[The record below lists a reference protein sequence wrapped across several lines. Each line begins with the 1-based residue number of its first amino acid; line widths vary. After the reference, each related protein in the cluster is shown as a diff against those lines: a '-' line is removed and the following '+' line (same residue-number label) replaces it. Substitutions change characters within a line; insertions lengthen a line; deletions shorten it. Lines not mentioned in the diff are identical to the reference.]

1 MRRALEEDQYSALG
15 SVVDTDSSDDE
26 EDDDKYDKYTSIGSS
41 GDESIRRNHRPSR
54 SNSLGELGLSP
65 AERAW
70 LNSSTGGGGSAS
82 SSSTT
87 TKINRNS
94 IMMAMRKHL
103 AREGMKSVRNFDGSA
118 FLNDVDSNK
127 RSRSIS
133 PHPSGEGDDG
143 EEYAI
148 DGRRIGKRRKK
159 KKKKKVEK
167 QIEDGGSAVD
177 TPMSQGSEGDEEENV
192 GVESGGG
199 GDNNDEDHVGV
210 EEDTSIFGQTAGA
223 ANATWVECDRC
234 KKVSCYILCISCA
247 QIVNVNFNALILYLS
262 QSPIHNDSGDVFVE
276 SSMHEN
282 SHPDGSVQ

>member
-26 EDDDKYDKYTSIGSS
+26 EDEDDRYDNKYTTTTIGSS

-54 SNSLGELGLSP
+54 SSNSLGELGLSP

-70 LNSSTGGGGSAS
+70 LNSSSTT

-133 PHPSGEGDDG
+133 PHPSGEGDDD

-159 KKKKKVEK
+159 KKKKKVDK
-167 QIEDGGSAVD
+167 QSEDGGSAVVD
-177 TPMSQGSEGDEEENV
+177 TPMSQGSEGDEDENV
-192 GVESGGG
+192 GVESSGGG
-199 GDNNDEDHVGV
+199 GNNEEEEHIGV
-210 EEDTSIFGQTAGA
+210 EEETSIFGQTAGA

-234 KKVSCYILCISCA
+234 KKVSYCILCISCA
-247 QIVNVNFNALILYLS
+247 QIVNYVN
-262 QSPIHNDSGDVFVE
+262 
-276 SSMHEN
+276 
-282 SHPDGSVQ
+282 

>member
-1 MRRALEEDQYSALG
+1 MMRRALEEDQYSALG
-15 SVVDTDSSDDE
+15 SVVDTDSSDDDDDDE
-26 EDDDKYDKYTSIGSS
+26 EDKYDNKYTTTAIGSS
-41 GDESIRRNHRPSR
+41 GDDESIRRNHRPSR
-54 SNSLGELGLSP
+54 SSNSLGELGLSP

-70 LNSSTGGGGSAS
+70 LNSSSTS
-82 SSSTT
+82 SSTTT

-133 PHPSGEGDDG
+133 PHPTGGEGDDD

-167 QIEDGGSAVD
+167 QIEDGRSAVD

-192 GVESGGG
+192 GGESGGG
-199 GDNNDEDHVGV
+199 GDNNDEEEHVGV
-210 EEDTSIFGQTAGA
+210 EEETSIFGQTAGA

-234 KKVSCYILCISCA
+234 KKVSYCILK
-247 QIVNVNFNALILYLS
+247 IVNS
-262 QSPIHNDSGDVFVE
+262 
-276 SSMHEN
+276 
-282 SHPDGSVQ
+282 

>member
-1 MRRALEEDQYSALG
+1 MMRRALEEDQYSALG
-15 SVVDTDSSDDE
+15 SVVDTDSSDDDDDE
-26 EDDDKYDKYTSIGSS
+26 EDDKYDKFNASIGSS
-41 GDESIRRNHRPSR
+41 GDESIQRRNHRPSR
-54 SNSLGELGLSP
+54 SSNSLGELGLSP

-70 LNSSTGGGGSAS
+70 LNSSSTTS
-82 SSSTT
+82 SSTTTT

-133 PHPSGEGDDG
+133 PHPTGEGDDG

-159 KKKKKVEK
+159 KKKKKKIDK
-167 QIEDGGSAVD
+167 QIEDGGSAVID

-192 GVESGGG
+192 GVESSGGG
-199 GDNNDEDHVGV
+199 NNDEEENVGV
-210 EEDTSIFGQTAGA
+210 EEDSSIFGQTAGA

-234 KKVSCYILCISCA
+234 KKVSYCILCISCA
-247 QIVNVNFNALILYLS
+247 RNCQLC
-262 QSPIHNDSGDVFVE
+262 
-276 SSMHEN
+276 
-282 SHPDGSVQ
+282 

>member
-1 MRRALEEDQYSALG
+1 MMRRALEEDQYSALG
-15 SVVDTDSSDDE
+15 SVVDTDSSDDDDDE
-26 EDDDKYDKYTSIGSS
+26 EDDKYDKFNASIGSS

-54 SNSLGELGLSP
+54 SSNSLGELGLSP

-70 LNSSTGGGGSAS
+70 LNSSTGS
-82 SSSTT
+82 STSSTTT

-133 PHPSGEGDDG
+133 PHPTHGEGDDG

-159 KKKKKVEK
+159 KKKKKIEK

-192 GVESGGG
+192 GVESSGGG
-199 GDNNDEDHVGV
+199 GNNDEEEDIGV
-210 EEDTSIFGQTAGA
+210 EEETSIFGQTAGA

-234 KKVSCYILCISCA
+234 KKVSYCILCITYA
-247 QIVNVNFNALILYLS
+247 QIVNS
-262 QSPIHNDSGDVFVE
+262 
-276 SSMHEN
+276 
-282 SHPDGSVQ
+282 

>member
-26 EDDDKYDKYTSIGSS
+26 EDEDDRYDNKYTTTTIGSS

-54 SNSLGELGLSP
+54 SSNSLGELGLSP

-70 LNSSTGGGGSAS
+70 LNSSTGGSATS
-82 SSSTT
+82 SSTTT

-133 PHPSGEGDDG
+133 PHPSGEGDDD

-159 KKKKKVEK
+159 KKKKKVDK
-167 QIEDGGSAVD
+167 QIEDGGSAAVD
-177 TPMSQGSEGDEEENV
+177 TPTQGSEGDEEENV
-192 GVESGGG
+192 GVESCGGG
-199 GDNNDEDHVGV
+199 GDNNDKEEHVGV
-210 EEDTSIFGQTAGA
+210 EEETSIFGQTAGA

-234 KKVSCYILCISCA
+234 KKVSC
-247 QIVNVNFNALILYLS
+247 
-262 QSPIHNDSGDVFVE
+262 
-276 SSMHEN
+276 
-282 SHPDGSVQ
+282 

>member
-15 SVVDTDSSDDE
+15 SVVDTDSSDD
-26 EDDDKYDKYTSIGSS
+26 DDDDEDKYDNKYTTTTIGSS
-41 GDESIRRNHRPSR
+41 GDESIQRRNHRPSR
-54 SNSLGELGLSP
+54 SNSISELGLSP

-70 LNSSTGGGGSAS
+70 LNSSTAGGATS
-82 SSSTT
+82 SSTTT

-133 PHPSGEGDDG
+133 PHPSVEGDDG

-159 KKKKKVEK
+159 KKKKKVDK
-167 QIEDGGSAVD
+167 QIEDSGSAVD

-192 GVESGGG
+192 GVESSGGG
-199 GDNNDEDHVGV
+199 GNDEEEHVGV
-210 EEDTSIFGQTAGA
+210 EEETSIFGQTAGA

-234 KKVSCYILCISCA
+234 KKVSYCILCISCA
-247 QIVNVNFNALILYLS
+247 QIVKYVN
-262 QSPIHNDSGDVFVE
+262 
-276 SSMHEN
+276 
-282 SHPDGSVQ
+282 